1 MNLLQPI
8 RNRSR
13 RWVPRVMAP
22 LAVVWLSMVLQPC
35 VMAAEMGGAM
45 GGAMGG
51 QMDGNCPHCPTPMQ
65 QDCAAG
71 ACTYV
76 DRVDYD
82 GRTPYVRL
90 ANTQPD
96 DHPVLFATLATGLPL
111 ATDACST
118 GPPLDATSA
127 LPTPP
132 LNVLYCVYLN

>member
-13 RWVPRVMAP
+13 RWVPRVMGP

-35 VMAAEMGGAM
+35 VMAAEMAAEM

-96 DHPVLFATLATGLPL
+96 DHPVLFATLTTGLPL

>member
-8 RNRSR
+8 RKRSR
-13 RWVPRVMAP
+13 RWVPRVMGP

-45 GGAMGG
+45 GGQMGG

-111 ATDACST
+111 ATGACST

>member
-8 RNRSR
+8 RKRSR
-13 RWVPRVMAP
+13 RWVPRVLGP

-35 VMAAEMGGAM
+35 LMAAEMD
-45 GGAMGG
+45 G
-51 QMDGNCPHCPTPMQ
+51 QMDGDCPHCPTPMQ

-82 GRTPYVRL
+82 GRTPYLRL
-90 ANTQPD
+90 ANAQPD

-111 ATDACST
+111 PADACST
-118 GPPLDATSA
+118 GPPSDATSN

-132 LNVLYCVYLN
+132 LNVLFCVYLD

>member
-13 RWVPRVMAP
+13 RWVPRVMGP

-35 VMAAEMGGAM
+35 VMAAEM

-90 ANTQPD
+90 ANAQPD

-111 ATDACST
+111 ATGACST
-118 GPPLDATSA
+118 GPPLDSTSA

>member
-8 RNRSR
+8 RQRSR
-13 RWVPRVMAP
+13 RWIPRVMGP
-22 LAVVWLSMVLQPC
+22 LAVVWLGMVVQPC
-35 VMAAEMGGAM
+35 LMAAEMD
-45 GGAMGG
+45 GAMGG

-71 ACTYV
+71 TCTYV

-90 ANTQPD
+90 ANAQLD
-96 DHPVLFATLATGLPL
+96 DHPVLFATLATGLPRR
-111 ATDACST
+111 TGACST
-118 GPPLDATSA
+118 GPPPDATSD

-132 LNVLYCVYLN
+132 LNVLFCVYLN